1 MEWAP
6 TRNTNRPRR
15 LQFLASRVS
24 TPKPFKPKHFRQF
37 SDAEV
42 EALERL
48 NLNSSPHANGNPL
61 SSSKVLTPRD
71 LDVSTDAA
79 NQVQSQ
85 TVDIAKLEAQTQAAN
100 QRPNGQA

>member
-1 MEWAP
+1 MALAP
-6 TRNTNRPRR
+6 TRNANRPRL
-15 LQFLASRVS
+15 LQFLTSRVS

-48 NLNSSPHANGNPL
+48 NLNSSPHANGSPL
-61 SSSKVLTPRD
+61 SSSKVLTARD
-71 LDVSTDAA
+71 LDVSTYAV

-85 TVDIAKLEAQTQAAN
+85 TVDIAKLEAQAEN
-100 QRPNGQA
+100 QRPNGTA

>member
-1 MEWAP
+1 MELAP
-6 TRNTNRPRR
+6 TRNTNRPRL
-15 LQFLASRVS
+15 LQFLTSRVS

-48 NLNSSPHANGNPL
+48 NLNSSPHANGSPL

-71 LDVSTDAA
+71 LDVSTYAVD
-79 NQVQSQ
+79 QVTSQ
-85 TVDIAKLEAQTQAAN
+85 TVDIAKLEAQAEN
-100 QRPNGQA
+100 QRPNGKA